1 MSGSSPGVDRSSTD
15 PHSLSPNPFASRNHR
30 GRWREPPRLRL
41 LRALRGEG
49 ALIWSGGAIPAAY
62 ELDIFGRGED
72 RQASGQLTGDFSAL
86 PDFSIRPGD
95 RRLRLDDGREI
106 AIDLVSQETA
116 TFGFDAKSGPGLIAL
131 LAAPPQA

>member
-1 MSGSSPGVDRSSTD
+1 MSGSSPGVDRPPAD

-49 ALIWSGGAIPAAY
+49 VLVWPGGAIPAAY

-86 PDFSIRPGD
+86 PDFSLRPGD

-106 AIDLVSQETA
+106 AIDLVSQEPA
-116 TFGFDAKSGPGLIAL
+116 TFGFDAKSGPGLAAL
-131 LAAPPQA
+131 LATPPHA